1 VIPATPTRVA
11 ASALKVREMAIRCGI
26 AVIGTH
32 MPIG

>member
-1 VIPATPTRVA
+1 MPTSVA
-11 ASALKVREMAIRCGI
+11 ASALNVSDSAIRCGI